1 MVHHKGTTD
10 SVKMRNIG
18 QIGLTALTYGWF
30 QNFSNK
36 MTMLLHAITTNTIQ
50 MHALSCGTCIPLF
63 HEQQSTDTWAYII
76 DLKMSCQGSR
86 TKIGTTSPH
95 GI

>member
-1 MVHHKGTTD
+1 MTNRID
-10 SVKMRNIG
+10 SLDIWVVFPF
-18 QIGLTALTYGWF
+18 LEL

-63 HEQQSTDTWAYII
+63 HEQSTDTWAYII